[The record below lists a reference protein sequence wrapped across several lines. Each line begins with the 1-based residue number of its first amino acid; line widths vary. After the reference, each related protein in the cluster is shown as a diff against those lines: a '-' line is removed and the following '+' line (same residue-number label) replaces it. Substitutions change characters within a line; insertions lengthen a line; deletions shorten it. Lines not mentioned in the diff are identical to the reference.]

1 MIIIKSKNNIP
12 IRLTKER
19 WKHIGIRHPELKSQ
33 KDRVLETV
41 ANPDKIQ
48 QGDYGELISIRFY
61 KKTPLTSKYLAVVYK
76 EVMNIDGFIITA
88 YFTTNPSERRLILWR
103 Q

>member
-1 MIIIKSKNNIP
+1 VIIIKSKNNIP

-19 WKHIGIRHPELKSQ
+19 WEHIVIRHPELESQ

-48 QGDYGELISIRFY
+48 QGDYGELIAIRFY
-61 KKTPLTSKYLAVVYK
+61 KKTPLTSKYLVVVYK

-88 YFTTNPSERRLILWR
+88 YFTTNPSERRLILCK